1 MTGNPLLGGPMAML
15 QNSPIGKLIS
25 MMQAGQNPQALV
37 QQLMNQNPDF
47 ANVVNSFNGKD
58 QNQVNDMI
66 ANAAKQKGVDLKQL
80 ATQIGMPPD
89 IARKYGINM
98 E

>member
-1 MTGNPLLGGPMAML
+1 ML

-25 MMQAGQNPQALV
+25 MMQAGQNPQALI
-37 QQLMNQNPDF
+37 QQMMGQNQEFGN
-47 ANVVNSFNGKD
+47 AVNSLNGKD
-58 QNQVNDMI
+58 QNQINDMI

-80 ATQIGMPPD
+80 ATQIGMPPE
-89 IARKYGINM
+89 IAKKYGITV